1 MRPAC
6 LEIGIS
12 EETYIRLILLTTL
25 AVRTPLVM
33 RDWGPNSVDAL
44 LKSYNLHFQQQLPW
58 MKLYKQVFQLGSVSC
73 HKMTYPDGEFELPS
87 PRASHSLNFVSDCL
101 VLFAGGSEGVSYAL
115 QIFLLRIAE
124 TLDVEIKRWAA
135 GKEGNLRALLSTLQY
150 ERANG
155 IGWGGPS
162 KSNGKSMDQLL
173 LKCPIARELWDLL
186 LCLFGVYWVMP
197 NSGTAMLASWKG
209 RERNRRIFEGCEQ
222 NVAKQNVVS
231 ILGYRIL
238 TADNL
243 MRRGYQLAGWCC
255 MCRRDGET
263 INHLLIHCE
272 LAYGLWSFVFWKF
285 GTLWVLSGCVLD
297 LFFGWYNG
305 LGKLHSKVWNM
316 VPPYLL
322 WTLWRE
328 RNSRIFEN
336 TERMDSQL
344 QELFSNTLYD
354 WATAWGYSRSDSVTS
369 FLDSLHISSY
379 ISTL

>member
-1 MRPAC
+1 MGFFFC
-6 LEIGIS
+6 L
-12 EETYIRLILLTTL
+12 
-25 AVRTPLVM
+25 
-33 RDWGPNSVDAL
+33 
-44 LKSYNLHFQQQLPW
+44 
-58 MKLYKQVFQLGSVSC
+58 
-73 HKMTYPDGEFELPS
+73 
-87 PRASHSLNFVSDCL
+87 
-101 VLFAGGSEGVSYAL
+101 
-115 QIFLLRIAE
+115 
-124 TLDVEIKRWAA
+124 
-135 GKEGNLRALLSTLQY
+135 
-150 ERANG
+150 
-155 IGWGGPS
+155 
-162 KSNGKSMDQLL
+162 
-173 LKCPIARELWDLL
+173 
-186 LCLFGVYWVMP
+186 
-197 NSGTAMLASWKG
+197 
-209 RERNRRIFEGCEQ
+209 
-222 NVAKQNVVS
+222 VS

-255 MCRRDGET
+255 MCHRDGET

-272 LAYGLWSFVFWKF
+272 LAYGLWSFVFQKF
-285 GTLWVLSGCVLD
+285 GTLWVLPGCVLD

-336 TERMDSQL
+336 TERTDSQL